1 MATAAQIA
9 ANQAN
14 ARRSTGP
21 RTAEGKTASAR
32 NATTHGLSSQDFVIL
47 AGQEQEFDQFM
58 AELEAE
64 IQPAGAIE
72 RELFAQH
79 AHAAWTL
86 RRCRRAEV
94 ASQFGHV
101 CEGGDPLLFFDMAN
115 RLKRIDLYMRRAERT
130 YHKTLKEL
138 RAFQTNR
145 LSTQAPEPLE
155 SGVQPSA
162 PPVLVNVAQLH
173 RQHTAIVR
181 AQASFDKAQLDA
193 CLQDT
198 LFKLN
203 QEFVQPAPGNLT
215 NRTQSTD
222 SSTLA
227 AGSSR

>member
-9 ANQAN
+9 ANQVN

-21 RTAEGKTASAR
+21 RTAEGKAASAR
-32 NATTHGLSSQDFVIL
+32 NATSHGLSSKDFVIL
-47 AGQEQEFDQFM
+47 AGQEQEFAQFI

-64 IQPAGAIE
+64 IEPVGAIE

-94 ASQFGHV
+94 ASQFDSI
-101 CEGGDPLLFFDMAN
+101 CNGGDPLLAFEMAN

-130 YHKTLKEL
+130 YHKTLREL

-145 LSTQAPEPLE
+145 LCTEIPEPFE

-162 PPVLVNVAQLH
+162 PPVLVNVAQVH
-173 RQHTAIVR
+173 RQHAAIAR
-181 AQASFDKAQLDA
+181 AQASSDEAQSEA
-193 CLQDT
+193 CLQDAM
-198 LFKLN
+198 LKLQQN
-203 QEFVQPAPGNLT
+203 LAQPAPGNLT
-215 NRTQSTD
+215 NQTQSAPP
-222 SSTLA
+222 A
-227 AGSSR
+227 AFTAGGPR